1 MVDEFLSEEE
11 RAEAVKG
18 WFRENWSWLALG
30 VVVGLGG
37 LVGWQYYERQQVA
50 QAESAALLL
59 QEMAKALPE
68 GAGKADPQFKQL
80 IADYGK
86 TAYADQARLVM
97 AQAAITNSKL
107 DEAVTQLREVMDHT
121 KDEELALVARLRL
134 ARVLI
139 EQGKHDEALGLLD
152 VNKAGAFVAQM
163 HEIRGDA
170 LFAKGDA
177 SGAREAYQAALDA
190 NGQAGS
196 GDTSLLQLKLQD
208 VGGEARTAAAVE
220 NNAGAKE

>member
-30 VVVGLGG
+30 VVIGLGG

-50 QAESAALLL
+50 QAESAARLL

-68 GAGKADPQFKQL
+68 GAGKADPHFKKL

-86 TAYADQARLVM
+86 TAYADQARLAM
-97 AQAAITNSKL
+97 AQAAVADSKL

-152 VNKAGAFVAQM
+152 VNKAGAFVAQT

-170 LFAKGDA
+170 LFAKGDT

-190 NGQAGS
+190 NGQTGS

-220 NNAGAKE
+220 NNAGVKE